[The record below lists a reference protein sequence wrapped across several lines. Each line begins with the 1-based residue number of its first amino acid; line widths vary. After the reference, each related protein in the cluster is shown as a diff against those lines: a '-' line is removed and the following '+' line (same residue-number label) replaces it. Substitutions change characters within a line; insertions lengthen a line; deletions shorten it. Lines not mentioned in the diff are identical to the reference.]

1 MVRRRNRM
9 QIGARAKARVYQAAL
24 NERIECRLISFVAVM
39 LEIGAFVP
47 CKAQRLEIALNCI
60 DELGFRTLAV
70 QIFHAKHHGAA
81 LRLRHKPCHKRRE
94 NIARVH
100 AARGRRREATF
111 DMYVAVF
118 HVLQNST

>member
-1 MVRRRNRM
+1 MVRRRSRM

-24 NERIECRLISFVAVM
+24 NERIERCLIGFIAIM
-39 LEIGAFVP
+39 LKIGAFVP
-47 CKAQRLEIALNCI
+47 CKAQRLKIALNRI

-81 LRLRHKPCHKRRE
+81 LRLRHKPRHKRRK

-100 AARGRRREATF
+100 AACG
-111 DMYVAVF
+111 
-118 HVLQNST
+118 